1 MKKQKEKFVEKGRIY
16 IVATFNNTHI
26 TVTDK
31 LGNPIVLGSCG
42 MYGFSGTRKSTPYA
56 ATITTEATLKKV
68 LNDYK
73 LKEATVYVKGIGPG
87 REAALRVVKG
97 FQIDID
103 KIIDITPV
111 PHNGVRP
118 PKLRRMWEIYL
129 QKIKLQEEKV

>member
-1 MKKQKEKFVEKGRIY
+1 MKKKKEKFVEKGRIY

-31 LGNPIVLGSCG
+31 VGNPIVVGSCG

-56 ATITTEATLKKV
+56 ATITTEATLKKAFS
-68 LNDYK
+68 DYK

-87 REAALRVVKG
+87 REAAMRVIKS

-103 KIIDITPV
+103 KIVDITPV
-111 PHNGVRP
+111 PHNGIRP
-118 PKLRRMWEIYL
+118 PKLRRM
-129 QKIKLQEEKV
+129 